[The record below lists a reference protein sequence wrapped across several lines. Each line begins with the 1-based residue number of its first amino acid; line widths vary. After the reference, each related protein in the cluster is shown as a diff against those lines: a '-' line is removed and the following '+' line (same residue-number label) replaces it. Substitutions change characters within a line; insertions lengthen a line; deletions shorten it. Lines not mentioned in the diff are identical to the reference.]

1 MAIDKQISKDFE
13 RVDHFISTVIHPVL
27 PNAKL
32 KESFINGAPTTYFEG
47 KLSSGE
53 LFKKTDYEYKGDGKF
68 IHYTSLLG
76 LKTILDSGFLRMS
89 EFGNLIDKNEL
100 HYAASVFSEN
110 PIFSFDKTKTEQL
123 KDSILCLSICE
134 SNERTK
140 KNDLMWEVY
149 GDKGKG
155 AIIEFE
161 LTKKDP
167 YFFILGKMQYG
178 IEGLKPLSELKKLA
192 ENYINNKDNV
202 MFPNNFPELLL
213 ELQSFHKSKRY
224 EGENEI
230 RLLLKRNKEF
240 PEDTIYEDINSNQE
254 VKYFNKLFL
263 KGRYPYA
270 EDEIKPN
277 EYGISIF
284 DEFPQIEIKN
294 IILGFNI
301 SVENKIAITD
311 LLNEIKAKHNY
322 EFEIFQINDEKEI
335 IKMC

>member
-13 RVDHFISTVIHPVL
+13 RIDHFISTVIHPVL

-32 KESFINGAPTTYFEG
+32 KESFIYGAPTTNFEA

-53 LFKKTDYEYKGDGKF
+53 LFKETDYEYKGDGKF

-76 LKTILDSGFLRMS
+76 LKAILDSGFLRMS

-100 HYAASVFSEN
+100 HYAAAVFSEN
-110 PIFSFDKTKTEQL
+110 PIFSFDKTKTEEL

-134 SNERTK
+134 SNEKTK

-167 YFFILGKMQYG
+167 YFFLLGKMQYG
-178 IEGLKPLSELKKLA
+178 IEGLKPLTKLKKLA
-192 ENYINNKDNV
+192 ENYIKNCNV
-202 MFPNNFPELLL
+202 MFPNNFQELLL

-270 EDEIKPN
+270 EKEIDIDKN
-277 EYGISIF
+277 DYSYF

-301 SVENKIAITD
+301 SVENKDAITD
-311 LLNEIKAKHNY
+311 LLNKTKATHNY
-322 EFEIFQINDEKEI
+322 EFEILQINDEKEI
-335 IKMC
+335 LKMC